1 MLQILCKKISPL
13 QFFFCS
19 YLQLI
24 IYCKSIIS
32 LSFEA
37 KLQKNTSSFSIF
49 NHFAN
54 IVQKIM
60 GPLQI
65 FYGTRPEFIS
75 YGIMYHPTKFG
86 SCIIFCTKLTYFLSY
101 SPYYVQMFTLSRNS
115 KLFKIYTYNTNYIF
129 FILFGLW
136 SRKDTIKK

>member
-1 MLQILCKKISPL
+1 MKFDIIPDIPPPSLEAVKIYLGLSFNMLQIICKNICTL
-13 QFFFCS
+13 QFFFAVIFN
-19 YLQLI
+19 YFFI
-24 IYCKSIIS
+24 VKSIIS

-49 NHFAN
+49 NHFTN

-65 FYGTRPEFIS
+65 LYSTHPEFIS

-101 SPYYVQMFTLSRNS
+101 SPYYKSLP
-115 KLFKIYTYNTNYIF
+115 
-129 FILFGLW
+129 
-136 SRKDTIKK
+136 